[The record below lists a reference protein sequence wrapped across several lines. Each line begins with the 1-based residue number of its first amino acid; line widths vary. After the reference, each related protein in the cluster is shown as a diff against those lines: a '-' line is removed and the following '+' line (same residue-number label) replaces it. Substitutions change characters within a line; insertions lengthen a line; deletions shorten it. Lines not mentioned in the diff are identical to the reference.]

1 MDFTKVKENSLE
13 DVDVFELIS
22 SLCDREQINS
32 IKAMSFSEMQKIINL
47 EAISKLNG
55 LVILNLSNL
64 ETGKGKFHLRN
75 ELKKV
80 HLFNLQFL
88 NISNN

>member
-1 MDFTKVKENSLE
+1 
-13 DVDVFELIS
+13 
-22 SLCDREQINS
+22 
-32 IKAMSFSEMQKIINL
+32 MQKIINL

-64 ETGKGKFHLRN
+64 ETGKGKFHLCN